1 MEQGSSRIYWCVV
14 ALLLIL
20 VACTCCQKKKGFGLA
35 NIRASQQRW
44 MGMIPIGP
52 PLYGEK
58 ECIEMVPG
66 ILLHCF
72 CEAGRYS
79 TMYHRHVLYSKS
91 RVDMS
96 LQMSTLHRRLSIAF
110 FLSFFSLSFVFSPPR
125 KALPRLLC
133 FFGICT
139 SKKR

>member
-1 MEQGSSRIYWCVV
+1 
-14 ALLLIL
+14 
-20 VACTCCQKKKGFGLA
+20 
-35 NIRASQQRW
+35 
-44 MGMIPIGP
+44 MIPIGP

-66 ILLHCF
+66 ILFHCF

-110 FLSFFSLSFVFSPPR
+110 FFSFFFLSLSLFRFFPPSEGSSSL
-125 KALPRLLC
+125 ALL
-133 FFGICT
+133 FGICT